1 LRSFFDTWISESCEI
16 VFRFGSDLDLLVI
29 DLQAANDPIAPARGI
44 PYEDIKVCRAL
55 SLEVM

>member
-1 LRSFFDTWISESCEI
+1 LRSFFDTCEI

-44 PYEDIKVCRAL
+44 PFEDIKVCRAL